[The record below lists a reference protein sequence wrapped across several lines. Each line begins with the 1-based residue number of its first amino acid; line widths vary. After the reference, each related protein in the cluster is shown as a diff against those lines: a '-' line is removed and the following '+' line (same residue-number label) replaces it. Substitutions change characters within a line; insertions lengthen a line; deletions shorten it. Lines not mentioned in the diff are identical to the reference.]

1 MKREDVISRLLAHE
15 DELRR
20 LGVLNLFLFGSTVRD
35 DARDESDIDLFFDYQ
50 EGQFGLFQLMDIM
63 DRTTE
68 MLGRKA
74 DVMTRDSIHKML
86 KDQVVAS
93 AVQVF

>member
-35 DARDESDIDLFFDYQ
+35 EARDESDIDLFFDYQ

>member
-35 DARDESDIDLFFDYQ
+35 EARDESDIDLFFDYQ

-74 DVMTRDSIHKML
+74 DVMTRDSIHKVL